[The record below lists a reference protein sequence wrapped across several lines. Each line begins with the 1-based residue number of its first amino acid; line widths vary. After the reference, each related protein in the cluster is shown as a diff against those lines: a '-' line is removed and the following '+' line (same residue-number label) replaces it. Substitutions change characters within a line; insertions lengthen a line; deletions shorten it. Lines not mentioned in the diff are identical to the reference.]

1 MSLISPQLAPP
12 ALGPSA
18 SEARGGL
25 QSLADVSSGRDR
37 MDPPESITQEGGK
50 EGMHQRAK

>member
-1 MSLISPQLAPP
+1 MSLISSVVPPP

-18 SEARGGL
+18 SKAHRGL
-25 QSLADVSSGRDR
+25 QSWADVSSGRDR
-37 MDPPESITQEGGK
+37 MSPPESITQEGGK